1 MLKTLAIIPARK
13 GSKRFPGKNTALL
26 AGKPL
31 VAHSI
36 EYALAHM
43 PALDILVSSDD
54 TDVLEIGMEYGV
66 RVEHRPK
73 ELSDDF
79 TLTSEVVK
87 YHANQFAE
95 KGETA
100 DIVVLLQ
107 PTNPLRP
114 KDLLWDA
121 MSMMLEEKPESIIS
135 VSPLKHKF
143 GRLSESEFIPEN
155 YDFGQR
161 SQDIPERFYENG
173 LLYLFSF
180 EYALE
185 GRIQGDNP
193 RAIIVDSIEGSVDID
208 TEEDL
213 LFAQFLLDRK

>member
-1 MLKTLAIIPARK
+1 MLKTFAIIPARK
-13 GSKRFPGKNTALL
+13 GSKRFPGKNKAILG
-26 AGKPL
+26 GKPL
-31 VAHSI
+31 IAHSI
-36 EYALAHM
+36 EYAIDNL
-43 PALDILVSSDD
+43 PAENILVTSDDLDILKIAMD
-54 TDVLEIGMEYGV
+54 YGV
-66 RVEHRPK
+66 QVQYRPDHLC
-73 ELSDDF
+73 ED
-79 TLTSEVVK
+79 TTPTSQVVAH
-87 YHANQFAE
+87 HANQWAE
-95 KGETA
+95 EGKSPEL
-100 DIVVLLQ
+100 VVLLQ
-107 PTNPLRP
+107 PTNPFRP
-114 KDLLWDA
+114 KNLFKEA
-121 MSMMLEEKPESIIS
+121 MSLMTLERPESMIS

-143 GRLSESEFIPEN
+143 GRMSESEFIPEN